1 MAEKPVKK
9 ATVISIINNK
19 GGTGK
24 TTTVMNL
31 AAALGRK
38 GKNVLA
44 IDLDS
49 QCNLSSSSGVAKPE
63 KHIGH
68 ILLGECTVNEAIT
81 PTEDMA
87 LLPST
92 PKLLDYEYRVSS
104 EPGREYI
111 LREAL
116 EQVTGRFD
124 YILVDCAPSLGTL
137 AINSLVAAD
146 AYIVPMQAE
155 NFAYIGLDKI
165 LQTADKVKKRMNPGL
180 ALAGIIL
187 VKHSPR
193 TRFSQAVTDNLQNNT
208 RLKGKLF
215 STYIRQ
221 DIALMESS
229 AFGQSIYE
237 YAPKSRGAE
246 DYRALAKQII
256 EHYG

>member
-1 MAEKPVKK
+1 MADKENKK

-24 TTTVMNL
+24 TTTAMNL

-38 GKNVLA
+38 KKNVLA

-49 QCNLSSSSGVAKPE
+49 QCNLSSSSGVSDPE

-68 ILLGECTVNEAIT
+68 VLLGECQLSDAIT
-81 PTEDMA
+81 PVQSMA

-92 PKLLDYEYRVSS
+92 PNLLDYEYRVNS

-116 EQVTGRFD
+116 EQLNGRFD
-124 YILVDCAPSLGTL
+124 YILIDCAPSLGTL

-165 LQTADKVKKRMNPGL
+165 LQTADKVRKRMNPGL
-180 ALAGIIL
+180 DMAGIIL

-193 TRFSQAVTDNLQNNT
+193 TRFSQAVMDNLQNNV
-208 RLKGKLF
+208 RLKDKLF

-229 AFGQSIYE
+229 AFGLSIYE

-246 DYRALAKQII
+246 DYQSLAKQII
-256 EHYG
+256 KNYG